1 MLANA
6 GAGFGRAGAESQ
18 DGGSSGEPDLLDIAG
33 IGFGP
38 EKDKPDLLETAGI
51 GSRIYEGKNTL
62 LGSGAVA
69 GTEAGNGIVAG

>member
-1 MLANA
+1 MLAND

-18 DGGSSGEPDLLDIAG
+18 DGGSSDDPDLLDIAG

-38 EKDKPDLLETAGI
+38 EEDEPDLLETAGI
-51 GSRIYEGKNTL
+51 GSRMNEGKNTL

-69 GTEAGNGIVAG
+69 GTDAGNGIVAG